1 MLYLKYTVTLFI
13 KGQALFT
20 RKLKTKTHRYAV
32 ATLSFIILISIG
44 LSVFCYQFI
53 GDIRQQLSTST
64 HKAVELLDQVFSY
77 AEKASAQV
85 LAESDGQCDA
95 EILVLREKVALVPF
109 VRAITLANDR
119 GMFFC
124 SSLLGD
130 ISHDRMYLNH
140 DDYYSDK
147 LYLMSGNNILAN
159 HPLVIYKKN
168 GKSIS
173 VLVSIDGDY
182 IKIILRISK
191 DGMPIEFRVG
201 NKSLNNN
208 GEYNAG
214 LETVNPVFSSDIKS
228 ENYPYSIYSY
238 ISARDLLFKFKEKYG
253 LLILLLITISTI
265 IAGLILKVISKPFS
279 YTEQMT
285 IALHNGEFIP
295 YFQPLIESK
304 TNKVI
309 GVEVLM
315 RWNHPDDGIIPPDI
329 FIPQAEASG
338 LIINMTSKMM
348 ADVANIIKSN
358 QDLFPDGFHIAFN
371 ITSHHLQLDSL
382 ISDCLHFQELCEKP
396 KFSLMLELTER
407 SILNYSVTVM
417 ERLETLSSIG
427 IELALDDFG
436 TGHSSL
442 ITLQTFNFNC
452 IKIDRSFI
460 SRIHDEP
467 ESRFIVDSV
476 ITLAKKLKL
485 SIVAEGI
492 ETAYQE
498 EYLRMSDVDYLQG
511 YLYARPLETLEF
523 LKYMNDNNNYNK

>member
-1 MLYLKYTVTLFI
+1 
-13 KGQALFT
+13 
-20 RKLKTKTHRYAV
+20 
-32 ATLSFIILISIG
+32 
-44 LSVFCYQFI
+44 
-53 GDIRQQLSTST
+53 
-64 HKAVELLDQVFSY
+64 
-77 AEKASAQV
+77 
-85 LAESDGQCDA
+85 
-95 EILVLREKVALVPF
+95 
-109 VRAITLANDR
+109 
-119 GMFFC
+119 
-124 SSLLGD
+124 
-130 ISHDRMYLNH
+130 
-140 DDYYSDK
+140 
-147 LYLMSGNNILAN
+147 
-159 HPLVIYKKN
+159 
-168 GKSIS
+168 
-173 VLVSIDGDY
+173 
-182 IKIILRISK
+182 
-191 DGMPIEFRVG
+191 MPIEFRVG

-228 ENYPYSIYSY
+228 KNYPYSIYSY

-304 TNKVI
+304 THKVI

-460 SRIHDEP
+460 SRIDDEP

-492 ETAYQE
+492 ETTYQE

-523 LKYMNDNNNYNK
+523 LKYMNDNNTYNK